1 MASAKSAGHPGSRGN
16 QRSKAAS
23 IVWRRVAQ
31 YSEKSGI
38 TPQIAMPLDGS
49 AEVVVEGFTRATV

>member
-1 MASAKSAGHPGSRGN
+1 MASAKLAGHPDSRGN

-31 YSEKSGI
+31 YSEKSDVA
-38 TPQIAMPLDGS
+38 PQIAMPPEAT
-49 AEVVVEGFTRATV
+49 AEVVVAGFTWATV